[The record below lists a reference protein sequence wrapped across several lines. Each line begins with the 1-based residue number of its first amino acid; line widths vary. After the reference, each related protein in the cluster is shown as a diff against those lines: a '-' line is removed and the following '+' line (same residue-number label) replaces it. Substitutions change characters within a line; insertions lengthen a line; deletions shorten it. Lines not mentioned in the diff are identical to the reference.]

1 MVNGQSG
8 PCRDPSPAG
17 AGGPRRKR
25 EPMDGPAGRGE
36 MGSRGWGQRV
46 RDSEAEL
53 GGDGGIGGSGIRHG
67 LEHVAF
73 TPSNIYRWL
82 ANGRMFE

>member
-1 MVNGQSG
+1 MGQ
-8 PCRDPSPAG
+8 RAEARLG
-17 AGGPRRKR
+17 ADGRASGPRRDW

-36 MGSRGWGQRV
+36 IGSRGWGQRV
-46 RDSEAEL
+46 LDSGAEL
-53 GGDGGIGGSGIRHG
+53 GGDGGIGGSGLRHG